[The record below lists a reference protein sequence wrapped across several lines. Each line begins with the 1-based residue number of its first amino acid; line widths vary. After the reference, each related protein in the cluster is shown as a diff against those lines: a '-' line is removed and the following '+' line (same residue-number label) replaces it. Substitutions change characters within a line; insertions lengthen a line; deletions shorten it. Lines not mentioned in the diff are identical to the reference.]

1 MRIFDTVSRSE
12 YPDDYRETCFF
23 LYYEAD
29 RKIGP
34 VLVSKLP
41 PCESNDGRTPGV
53 KLLEIWEKTYG
64 WQERADALS
73 VEESNRKQ
81 DEVINRR
88 IEMFKKHEEVGT
100 ELMEKG
106 LAFLNDKDTGGIK
119 SDSSAIRAID
129 LGIATRTASVGMAE
143 NLFKIS
149 KMSGEQITAEL
160 VKLLG
165 GNKPDSVDAE
175 LVEDEPK

>member
-1 MRIFDTVSRSE
+1 MSRSE
-12 YPDDYRETCFF
+12 YPDNYRETCFF

-29 RKIGP
+29 RRIGP
-34 VLVSKLP
+34 VLISKLP
-41 PCESNDGRTPGV
+41 PCESNDGRTPGK

-88 IEMFKKHEEVGT
+88 IEMFKKHEAVGT

-129 LGIATRTASVGMAE
+129 LGIATRISSIGMAE
-143 NLFKIS
+143 SFLKIS
-149 KMSGEQITAEL
+149 KMSDAELTTQL

-175 LVEDEPK
+175 LVEDDKPE